1 MLDPTTTGIASL
13 IGMLVLLLAG
23 VPVGLALGTAGFAG
37 LIIGFGWDTA
47 ISQLYNLPY
56 HVTAQYVFTTIP
68 MFVLM
73 GNLAASSGMARELY
87 EAADKWFGHMRGG
100 LYLSTIAS
108 SAAFG
113 AASGSSVVNTTV
125 FTRIALPE
133 MLRLGYSKRMSI
145 GCIASV
151 GTLDAMIPPSIV
163 MVLYGII
170 CEVSVGKLFIAGM
183 LPGLLSVLGFVIL
196 VQAMVLFRPELAPA
210 RRAAAPWGERLRA
223 LLQMGSVLVLF
234 GMLMGGIYFGFFA
247 ASAAGAFG
255 AFATMVLLLCRRTLS
270 AKGLLESLQDAA
282 LITAMLFVIIIG
294 GLLFS
299 RMLLLTGVVPDLVD
313 AVKALQLSPLG
324 VVLMFSLVYLI
335 LGVVMEEVSMML
347 VTLPFVFPIV
357 QSVGIDPV
365 WFGIIVVQ
373 LIQIAMIT
381 PPIGLTLF
389 AAAGAA
395 RGLASMEDVFRGTVP
410 FVLLS
415 LAIWLV
421 LVAFPEISLWLP
433 NSMVGR

>member
-1 MLDPTTTGIASL
+1 MIDPTATGIVSL
-13 IGMLVLLLAG
+13 IGMLLLLLAG
-23 VPVGLALGTAGFAG
+23 VPVGLSLGTAGFAG
-37 LIIGFGWDTA
+37 LILGFGWDTA
-47 ISQLYNLPY
+47 ISQVYSLPY

-87 EAADKWFGHMRGG
+87 EAADRWFGHMRGG
-100 LYLSTIAS
+100 LYISTIAA

-163 MVLYGII
+163 MVIYGII
-170 CEVSVGKLFIAGM
+170 CEVSVGKLFMAGM
-183 LPGLLSVLGFVIL
+183 IPGLLSVLGFVIL
-196 VQAMVLFRPELAPA
+196 VRFMVHFRPALAPA
-210 RRAAAPWGERLRA
+210 GRSAAPWGERLRA
-223 LLQMGSVLVLF
+223 LLQMGSVILLF
-234 GMLMGGIYFGFFA
+234 GILMGGIYFGFFA

-255 AFATMVLLLCRRTLS
+255 AFATVVLLLCRRKLT

-299 RMLLLTGVVPDLVD
+299 RMLLLTGVVSGLVD
-313 AVKALQLSPLG
+313 AVKALQLGPVG
-324 VVLMFSLVYLI
+324 VVVLFSVVYLV
-335 LGVVMEEVSMML
+335 LGVVMEEVSMMV
-347 VTLPFVFPIV
+347 VTLPFVFPII
-357 QSVGIDPV
+357 QSVGIDPI

-389 AAAGAA
+389 AAASAA
-395 RGLASMEDVFRGTVP
+395 RGLATMEDIFRGVTP
-410 FVLLS
+410 FVFLS
-415 LAIWLV
+415 IAIWAV
-421 LVAFPEISLWLP
+421 LVAFPQLSLWLP
-433 NSMVGR
+433 NSMIGK

>member
-1 MLDPTTTGIASL
+1 MLDPTATGVASL
-13 IGMLVLLLAG
+13 LGMLLLLLAG
-23 VPVGLALGTAGFAG
+23 VPVGFALGAAGFAG
-37 LIIGFGWDTA
+37 LILGFGWDTA

-56 HVTAQYVFTTIP
+56 HVTAQYVFATIP

-73 GNLAASSGMARELY
+73 GNLAATSGMARELY
-87 EAADKWFGHMRGG
+87 EAADKWFGHMPGG

-145 GCIASV
+145 ACIASV

-170 CEVSVGKLFIAGM
+170 CEVSIGKLFIAGM
-183 LPGLLSVLGFVIL
+183 IPGLISVVGFIVL
-196 VQAMVLFRPELAPA
+196 VRGLVYFKPELAPA
-210 RRAAAPWGERLRA
+210 RRAGAPWNERLRA
-223 LLQMGSVLVLF
+223 LLQLASVIAIF
-234 GMLMGGIYFGFFA
+234 GLLMGGIYFGFFA

-255 AFATMVLLLCRRTLS
+255 AFATLILVLCRRKLT
-270 AKGLLESLQDAA
+270 ARGLLGSLQDAA

-299 RMLLLTGVVPDLVD
+299 RMLLLTGVVPGLID
-313 AVKALQLSPLG
+313 AVKALNLSPLG
-324 VVLMFSLVYLI
+324 VVLLFSLVYFG
-335 LGVVMEEVSMML
+335 LGVVMEEVSMMV
-347 VTLPFVFPIV
+347 VTLPFVFPII
-357 QSVGIDPV
+357 QAVGIDPI

-395 RGLASMEDVFRGTVP
+395 RGLATMEDIFRGILP

-415 LAIWLV
+415 IGIWVV
-421 LVAFPEISLWLP
+421 LVAFPQITLWLP
-433 NSMVGR
+433 NTMAGR